1 MGKSRLGVIEM
12 KYWVGVTDNG
22 WFEYL
27 SHAGVDEV
35 NFWQPRGKVPF
46 SALEPG
52 SPFLFKLKRPRN
64 HIAGGGYFVKS
75 TSLPLSIAWETFGF
89 KNGAQSL
96 QIFESMIRKLIVD
109 TNVRDP
115 EIGCT
120 VLSEP
125 FFWPEELWIPEPQ
138 GFAGNIVRGRYYDTT
153 VSSDAQLWN
162 QVKERLS
169 DKKIREP
176 LYLAREQT
184 PPDRYGAPTL
194 VKPRLGQ
201 GGFRVL
207 VTDAYK
213 RRCALTGES
222 TLPVLEAAH
231 ILPFAESGPHDV
243 SNGILLRSDF
253 HKLFDLGML
262 TVTPELHV
270 EVSPRIREEW
280 FNGKAYYRLHGLPL
294 TNLPESVT
302 DRPDPKFLQ
311 WHNENRYQH

>member
-1 MGKSRLGVIEM
+1 M

-35 NFWQPRGKVPF
+35 NFWHPRGKVTF
-46 SALEPG
+46 AGLQPG
-52 SPFLFKLKRPRN
+52 SPFLFKLKRPFN

-75 TSLPLSIAWETFGF
+75 TSLPLSIAWETFGQ
-89 KNGAQSL
+89 KNGAQSR
-96 QIFESMIRKLIVD
+96 QIFELMIRKFITD

-125 FFWPEELWIPEPQ
+125 FFWPKDLWIPEPV
-138 GFAGNIVRGRYYDTT
+138 GFAGSIVRGRYYETT
-153 VSSDAQLWN
+153 SLDDAHLWN
-162 QVKERLS
+162 QVQESLDGRA
-169 DKKIREP
+169 IRGPMHLVRDPEP
-176 LYLAREQT
+176 PE
-184 PPDRYGAPTL
+184 RYGPPVL
-194 VKPRLGQ
+194 MKPRLGQ

-207 VTDAYK
+207 VTDAYR

-243 SNGILLRSDF
+243 SNGMLLRSDF
-253 HKLFDLGML
+253 HKLFDLGMI
-262 TVTPELHV
+262 TVTPELRV
-270 EVSPRIREEW
+270 EVSPRIREEY
-280 FNGKAYYRLHGLPL
+280 FNGKAYYRLHGQELA
-294 TNLPESVT
+294 NLPESVSERPST
-302 DRPDPKFLQ
+302 DFLR
-311 WHNENRYQH
+311 WHNDNRYQY

>member
-1 MGKSRLGVIEM
+1 M

-35 NFWQPRGKVPF
+35 NFWHPRGKVTF
-46 SALEPG
+46 AGLQPG
-52 SPFLFKLKRPRN
+52 SPFLFKLKRPFN

-75 TSLPLSIAWETFGF
+75 TSLPLSIAWETFGQ
-89 KNGAQSL
+89 KNGAQSR
-96 QIFESMIRKLIVD
+96 QIFELMIRKFITD

-125 FFWPEELWIPEPQ
+125 FFWPKDLWIPEPV
-138 GFAGNIVRGRYYDTT
+138 GFAGSIVRGRYYETT
-153 VSSDAQLWN
+153 SLDDAHLWN
-162 QVKERLS
+162 QVQERL
-169 DKKIREP
+169 DGRAIRGPMHLVRDPEP
-176 LYLAREQT
+176 PE
-184 PPDRYGAPTL
+184 RYGPPVL
-194 VKPRLGQ
+194 MKPRLGQ

-207 VTDAYK
+207 VTDAYR

-243 SNGILLRSDF
+243 SNGMLLRSDF
-253 HKLFDLGML
+253 HKLFDLGMI
-262 TVTPELHV
+262 TVTPELRV
-270 EVSPRIREEW
+270 EVSPRIREEY
-280 FNGKAYYRLHGLPL
+280 FNGKAYYRLHGQELA
-294 TNLPESVT
+294 NLPESVSERPST
-302 DRPDPKFLQ
+302 DFLR
-311 WHNENRYQH
+311 WHNDNRYQY